1 MIVVD
6 THVLVW
12 WVHGDMT
19 KFAAP
24 VSRRFDEELRNGSVC
39 VSAILAWEIAMLV
52 RKGRLELAVDVSRWL
67 ATVAEISGLSFMPVD
82 NAVAVKSVELPGD
95 FHDDPADRIIVAL
108 ARELS
113 APLVTAD
120 ERIRRYP
127 YVETI
132 W

>member
-12 WVHGDMT
+12 WVQGDR
-19 KFAAP
+19 KFADP
-24 VSRRFDEELRNGSVC
+24 VSRRIDEELHSGSVC
-39 VSAILAWEIAMLV
+39 VSAISAWEIAMLV
-52 RKGRLELAVDVSRWL
+52 RKGRLELAVHVSRWL
-67 ATVAEISGLSFMPVD
+67 ATVAEISGLSFVPVD
-82 NAVAVKSVELPGD
+82 NAVAVKSVELPGA
-95 FHDDPADRIIVAL
+95 FHEDPADRIIVAL
-108 ARELS
+108 ARELA

>member
-6 THVLVW
+6 TRVLVW

-24 VSRRFDEELRNGSVC
+24 VSRRLDEELRNGSVC
-39 VSAILAWEIAMLV
+39 VSAISAWEIAMLV

-67 ATVAEISGLSFMPVD
+67 ATVAEISGLSFVPVD
-82 NAVAVKSVELPGD
+82 NAVAVKSVELPGA
-95 FHDDPADRIIVAL
+95 FHEDPADRIIVAL